1 MASRHKLRLAHVAL
15 LLCLT
20 PVIAQTQELDDV
32 ARIAMANISG
42 DSLYRHLLFLGS
54 DSLAG
59 RGTGTPGG
67 ELAANYLAQQLQ
79 RFGLLPVGED
89 HSYKQQ
95 IPLHASKPL
104 AGSKFQLVSKAG
116 VTNLVLGRDYLLY
129 NTGAQTFIPKPAP
142 LVFVGYGITAPEYDY
157 NDYQA
162 INVIGKIV
170 VFLSGEPEANDLS
183 YFEGERQT
191 IYAIPEVKQRI
202 ALSRGAVG
210 SIMIPSPRDLS
221 GAGRNWQYWQEQFA
235 FEDISLVYSA
245 AGNLS
250 VVMNPAAAL
259 ALFEGGPHSL
269 AEVFAMDRMNS
280 VRSFAL
286 PVSAS
291 FRGSFQQ
298 RDFLAANVI
307 GMLEGSDP
315 ELKHTHAI
323 VSAHYDHLGIGPAV
337 TGDSIY
343 NGVFDNAVGVAAT
356 LEMARTFAKLPVK
369 PQRSLLFLF
378 LTGEEKGLLG
388 STYYVDHPVVP
399 LHRTVANLNIDGLAM
414 FDTFD
419 DIVGV
424 GAELST
430 LGELLHEVAKE
441 LQFSVSPVP
450 APFAEASAFGRSD
463 QIAFARGGIPAILI
477 MEGTKY
483 RNMPSGEGM
492 QRIID
497 WGRRTYHT
505 PFDDLNQP
513 INLQAAQQH
522 AQILF
527 AFCYRLANLE
537 AAPEWKKG
545 TPYLNIRLQSLAEQR

>member
-1 MASRHKLRLAHVAL
+1 MAVRRGTDLAVAAV
-15 LLCLT
+15 LCCLA
-20 PVIAQTQELDDV
+20 PVFAQTQLLDEA
-32 ARIAMANISG
+32 ARTAMTNISG
-42 DSLYRHLLFLGS
+42 DSLHRHLLFLGS
-54 DSLAG
+54 DSLEG
-59 RGTGTPGG
+59 RGTGTRGG
-67 ELAANYLAQQLQ
+67 EMAAAYLANEL
-79 RFGLLPVGED
+79 RKLNTIPAGD
-89 HSYKQQ
+89 DDSYHQQ
-95 IPLHASKPL
+95 IPLHGSKPQ
-104 AGSKFQLVSKAG
+104 AGSKFQLVTKAG
-116 VTNLVLGRDYLLY
+116 SIDLALGRDYLLY

-157 NDYQA
+157 NDYQTM
-162 INVIGKIV
+162 NVAGKIV

-191 IYAIPEVKQRI
+191 IYAIPEVKQKI

-210 SIMIPSPRDLS
+210 SIMIPSPRHPA
-221 GAGRNWQYWQEQFA
+221 GAGRNWQYWLEQFA
-235 FEDISLVYSA
+235 FEDIGLLYSA

-250 VVMNPAAAL
+250 VVINPAAAQ

-269 AEVFAMDRMNS
+269 AEVFAMERMNS

-315 ELKHTHAI
+315 ELKHTYVI
-323 VSAHYDHLGIGPAV
+323 ISAHYDHLGIGPAV
-337 TGDSIY
+337 EGDSIY
-343 NGVFDNAVGVAAT
+343 NGVFDNATGVAAT
-356 LEMARTFAKLPVK
+356 LEIARAFAGLPVK
-369 PQRSLLFLF
+369 PKRSLLFLV
-378 LTGEEKGLLG
+378 LTGEEKGLQG

-399 LHRTVANLNIDGLAM
+399 LHRTIANLNIDGLAM

-430 LGELLHEVAKE
+430 LGELLHEVAGE
-441 LQFSVSPVP
+441 LQLSVSPVP
-450 APFAEASAFGRSD
+450 APFAESASFGRSD

-477 MEGTKY
+477 MEGTTY
-483 RNMPSGEGM
+483 RNTPSSAGL
-492 QRIID
+492 QRMID
-497 WGRRTYHT
+497 WGRRIYHT

-513 INLQAAQQH
+513 MNLRAAEQH
-522 AQILF
+522 AQFLF
-527 AFCYRLANLE
+527 AFCYRLAHLE

>member
-1 MASRHKLRLAHVAL
+1 MAVRIRENIAVAAVLCCLA
-15 LLCLT
+15 
-20 PVIAQTQELDDV
+20 PVFAQTQLLDEA
-32 ARIAMANISG
+32 ARAAMTGIAG
-42 DSLYRHLLFLGS
+42 DSLYRHLLFLGN
-54 DSLAG
+54 DSLEG
-59 RGTGTPGG
+59 RGTGTRGG
-67 ELAANYLAQQLQ
+67 ELAAAYLAQRIQQ
-79 RFGLLPVGED
+79 FGLLPPGED
-89 HSYKQQ
+89 HSYEQQ
-95 IPLHASKPL
+95 IPLHGSKPL
-104 AGSKFQLVSKAG
+104 ASSKFQLVTKAG
-116 VTNLVLGRDYLLY
+116 TINLTLGRDYLLY

-157 NDYQA
+157 NDYQTM
-162 INVIGKIV
+162 NVAGKIV
-170 VFLSGEPEANDLS
+170 VFLSGEPAANDLS

-191 IYAIPEVKQRI
+191 IYAIPEVKQKL

-221 GAGRNWQYWQEQFA
+221 GAGRNWQYWLEQFA
-235 FEDISLVYSA
+235 FEDISLLYSA

-250 VVMNPAAAL
+250 VVMNPAAAQ

-269 AEVFAMDRMNS
+269 AEVFAMERLNS
-280 VRSFAL
+280 MRSFAL
-286 PVSAS
+286 PASAS

-298 RDFLAANVI
+298 RDFLASNVI
-307 GMLEGSDP
+307 GLLEGGDP
-315 ELKHTHAI
+315 ELKHTYVI
-323 VSAHYDHLGIGPAV
+323 ISAHYDHLGIGPAV
-337 TGDSIY
+337 QGDSIY

-356 LEMARTFAKLPVK
+356 LEMARAFAGLPVK
-369 PQRSLLFLF
+369 PKRSLLFLF

-399 LHRTVANLNIDGLAM
+399 LYRTIANLNIDGLAM

-441 LQFSVSPVP
+441 LHLSVSPVP
-450 APFAEASAFGRSD
+450 APFAEAAAFGRSD

-483 RNMPSGEGM
+483 RHTPSSTAL
-492 QRIID
+492 QRIIE
-497 WGRRTYHT
+497 WGQRFYHT

-513 INLQAAQQH
+513 MNLQAAQQH

-537 AAPEWKKG
+537 TVPEWKKG
-545 TPYLNIRLQSLAEQR
+545 TPYLNVRLQSLAEQR

>member
-1 MASRHKLRLAHVAL
+1 MASRHQSCLAHIAV
-15 LLCLT
+15 LLCLA
-20 PVIAQTQELDDV
+20 PFNAQTQGLDEA
-32 ARIAMANISG
+32 ARAAMTNISG
-42 DSLYRHLLFLGS
+42 DSLYRHLLFLGN
-54 DSLAG
+54 DSLEG
-59 RGTGTPGG
+59 RGTGTRGG

-79 RFGLLPVGED
+79 RLGLLPVGED

-104 AGSKFQLVSKAG
+104 AGSKFQLISKAG

-157 NDYQA
+157 NDYQTM
-162 INVIGKIV
+162 NVAGKIV
-170 VFLSGEPEANDLS
+170 VFLSGEPAANDLS

-191 IYAIPEVKQRI
+191 IYAIPEVKQKL

-210 SIMIPSPRDLS
+210 SIMIPSLRDLS
-221 GAGRNWQYWQEQFA
+221 GAGRNWQYWLEQFA
-235 FEDISLVYSA
+235 FEDISLLYSA

-250 VVMNPAAAL
+250 VVMNPAAAQ

-269 AEVFAMDRMNS
+269 AEVFAMERMNS

-307 GMLEGSDP
+307 GMLEGGDP
-315 ELKHTHAI
+315 ELKHTYI
-323 VSAHYDHLGIGPAV
+323 IISAHYDHLGIGPAV
-337 TGDSIY
+337 QGDSIY

-356 LEMARTFAKLPVK
+356 LEMARAFAGLPVK
-369 PQRSLLFLF
+369 PKRSLLFLF

-399 LHRTVANLNIDGLAM
+399 LYRTIANLNIDGLAM

-419 DIVGV
+419 DVVGV

-430 LGELLHEVAKE
+430 LGELLQEVIKGQR
-441 LQFSVSPVP
+441 LSVSPLP
-450 APFAEASAFGRSD
+450 APFAEAASFGRSD

-483 RNMPSGEGM
+483 RNTPSNAGLQRMIEWG
-492 QRIID
+492 QRI
-497 WGRRTYHT
+497 YHT
-505 PFDDLNQP
+505 PFDDLSQP
-513 INLQAAQQH
+513 MNLQAAQQH

-527 AFCYRLANLE
+527 AFCYRLANL
-537 AAPEWKKG
+537 ASPPEWKKG
-545 TPYLNIRLQSLAEQR
+545 TPYLNVRLQSLAEQR